1 MVLFLMPNCPFKHG
15 WFNNYPADLQAK
27 QLAYIE
33 ANKTMVLFSPDCH
46 PTVTLLS
53 DKRHLIA
60 PSVQSPAPGEL

>member
-1 MVLFLMPNCPFKHG
+1 
-15 WFNNYPADLQAK
+15 
-27 QLAYIE
+27 LAYVE

-60 PSVQSPAPGEL
+60 PSVQSPAPGEP